1 MATTEPTHSDQ
12 WTVRTENQ
20 TVVVELPAGLTL
32 DGETGKQINERFA
45 EATGRYGTTNVL
57 TLLRVENALA
67 AGVFEEVKAGAD
79 LAASN
84 GIERW
89 AIVVEEQI
97 KGMAFE
103 SKIDDLETKL
113 FEDEDAAREWLA

>member
-1 MATTEPTHSDQ
+1 MAATNPAESAQ
-12 WTVRTENQ
+12 WDVRTENE
-20 TVVVELPAGLTL
+20 TVVVELPPELTL
-32 DGETGKQINERFA
+32 DEETSKQINEQFA
-45 EATGRYGTTNVL
+45 EATARSDVTRVL

-67 AGVFEEVKAGAD
+67 AGVFEELKTGAD

-89 AIVVEEQI
+89 AIVVETKI

-103 SKIDDLETKL
+103 SKLDDLQTKV